1 MEIKRLNSYFPFRL
15 IFTIGGEIEFMN
27 LEIDSTAFIIKS
39 NRIIREVTIVRKTTD
54 FYVVRFEN
62 QGAIQLRR
70 SRIFPNREA
79 AQQHLSKINVSVQKP
94 GHHLPYQYWH

>member
-1 MEIKRLNSYFPFRL
+1 MD
-15 IFTIGGEIEFMN
+15 
-27 LEIDSTAFIIKS
+27 LEIGSTAFIIES

-70 SRIFPNREA
+70 SRLFPSREA
-79 AQQHLSKINVSVQKP
+79 AQQHSSKINASVQEP
-94 GHHLPYQYWH
+94 GNYLPYQYWH